1 MVSDVFLLALVLRY
15 STTDTSVSPDTG
27 DVYDTVD
34 TGEPNDT
41 EDTGDTQDTEDTQY
55 QQDMTDIGLREM
67 RQEYLWFN
75 GELALSMQTK
85 EFGSDINEFEMI
97 LNPGKKWGVGVT
109 LAPFNQ
115 QSKDVLF
122 GGKEVELFSG
132 HGRVLT
138 MQITENDQRARF
150 VIRLYNVQMDGNGYK
165 AICAVR
171 EFAPTVSDPKPLV
184 SDLFDGF
191 QILVMHRKGGV
202 AGLAI

>member
-1 MVSDVFLLALVLRY
+1 MKFSYPLLAFLV
-15 STTDTSVSPDTG
+15 SGCISPSVSVEVPETDTAVLSDTG
-27 DVYDTVD
+27 DVYDSVD

-115 QSKDVLF
+115 QSKDIWR
-122 GGKEVELFSG
+122 ERS
-132 HGRVLT
+132 R
-138 MQITENDQRARF
+138 RF
-150 VIRLYNVQMDGNGYK
+150 W
-165 AICAVR
+165 
-171 EFAPTVSDPKPLV
+171 TWS
-184 SDLFDGF
+184 SFDN
-191 QILVMHRKGGV
+191 
-202 AGLAI
+202 ADC